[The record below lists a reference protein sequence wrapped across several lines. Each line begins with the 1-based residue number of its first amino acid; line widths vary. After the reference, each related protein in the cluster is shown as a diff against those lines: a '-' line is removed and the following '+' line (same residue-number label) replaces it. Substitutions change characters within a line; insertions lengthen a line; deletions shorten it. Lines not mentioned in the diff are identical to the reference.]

1 MPSTSRSLLTLSLL
15 CVTMAPVHAMTLNDH
30 FDLSL
35 SAEVV
40 SDYRSRGQSQTLGDP
55 ALQASATLSHS
66 SGLYAGIWTSNV
78 DFGFDVKTRQEIDYY
93 AGYFWQIEDGISLDV
108 GYAKYAYEKS
118 GGLNYSEV
126 YAIFSAYGVKLGHQ
140 YSDNF
145 GTGQEDSYSWTYLG
159 YETSLPMDS
168 SLSLRY
174 GQVDYKDDVLVS
186 SSGKARSRYNE
197 WEARISKELLNLKW
211 SLAYIDTDRVS
222 DRAGSEHDWR
232 ITPCSVLPSASLNSI
247 GIPNS

>member
-1 MPSTSRSLLTLSLL
+1 
-15 CVTMAPVHAMTLNDH
+15 
-30 FDLSL
+30 
-35 SAEVV
+35 
-40 SDYRSRGQSQTLGDP
+40 
-55 ALQASATLSHS
+55 
-66 SGLYAGIWTSNV
+66 
-78 DFGFDVKTRQEIDYY
+78 
-93 AGYFWQIEDGISLDV
+93 
-108 GYAKYAYEKS
+108 
-118 GGLNYSEV
+118 
-126 YAIFSAYGVKLGHQ
+126 
-140 YSDNF
+140 
-145 GTGQEDSYSWTYLG
+145 
-159 YETSLPMDS
+159 MDS